1 MNTITFVLSNTPN
14 PRLQK
19 RAMVLKDSFA
29 CNLVCIRRK
38 NADLYNFASSLY
50 VHVAIKDA
58 VVPPSSKL
66 FSRVAFQFSVLR
78 WQMREAM
85 DQKPKILYVQG
96 FDCLIAACC
105 VKRKMKS
112 NDLKIVYEVSDIRE
126 ALFGGGGLFRTIRA
140 RLLGAVERACLRN
153 TSLLVVTSPA
163 FVEARY
169 GALFD
174 PSRIVFIPNTPS
186 LEPFAGYCRKVDGPF
201 TVGYVGVLRYI
212 ENLKLAIDAVS
223 RTPGTR
229 MILSGGS
236 ASGAELEVLERYCE
250 GNSSVEFTGPYE
262 YEKEIAGIYGRFD
275 CVWAVYDS
283 SNPNVRIAL
292 PNKLYES
299 VYCGLPLIA
308 ARGTYLGEIVEK
320 LGIGMTV
327 DSSSPESIDL
337 ALALM
342 SERGPRYLEMCD
354 ACAHAKEELC
364 DMRTLKALPDTL
376 RALLADFTDGL
387 PNE

>member
-1 MNTITFVLSNTPN
+1 MNTITFILSNTPN

-50 VHVAIKDA
+50 GHVAIKDA

-78 WQMREAM
+78 WQMREAI

-105 VKRKMKS
+105 IKRKMKS

-126 ALFGGGGLFRTIRA
+126 ALFGGRSLLQSIKA
-140 RLLGAVERACLRN
+140 RLLGSVERVCLRN

-169 GALFD
+169 GALVD
-174 PSRIVFIPNTPS
+174 PGRIVYIPNAPS
-186 LEPFAGYCRKVDGPF
+186 LEPFADYCRKVDGPF

-223 RTPGTR
+223 KIPGAR

-236 ASGAELEVLERYCE
+236 ASGEELEALERYCV
-250 GNSSVEFTGPYE
+250 GKSSIDFSGPYE
-262 YEKEIAGIYGRFD
+262 YEKEIADIYGRFD

-308 ARGTYLGEIVEK
+308 ARGTYLGDIVEK
-320 LGIGMTV
+320 LGIGMAV
-327 DSSSPESIDL
+327 DSNSPESIES
-337 ALALM
+337 ALAFM
-342 SERGPRYLEMCD
+342 SERGPRYFDMCD
-354 ACAHAKEELC
+354 ACARAKEELC
-364 DMRTLKALPDTL
+364 DTSTLKALPDTL
-376 RALLADFTDGL
+376 RTILVDSPDRLL
-387 PNE
+387 NE

>member
-1 MNTITFVLSNTPN
+1 MNTITFLLSNTPN

-50 VHVAIKDA
+50 GHVAIKDA

-78 WQMREAM
+78 WQMREAI

-105 VKRKMKS
+105 VKIKMKS
-112 NDLKIVYEVSDIRE
+112 DDIKIVYEVSDIRE
-126 ALFGGGGLFRTIRA
+126 ALFGGGSLLQSIKA
-140 RLLGAVERACLRN
+140 RLLSSVERACLRN

-169 GALFD
+169 GVLFD

-186 LEPFAGYCRKVDGPF
+186 LEPFAGYCRKVDGLF

-223 RTPGTR
+223 KTPGTR

-236 ASGAELEVLERYCE
+236 ASGTELEALERYCE
-250 GNSSVEFTGPYE
+250 GNSSIEFSGPYE

-299 VYCGLPLIA
+299 VHCGLPLIA

-327 DSSSPESIDL
+327 DSNSPESIES

-342 SERGPRYLEMCD
+342 SERGPQYLQMCD

-364 DMRTLKALPDTL
+364 DMGTLKALPDTL